1 VRPDP
6 YGKGR
11 LGLQRAK
18 AAAKIMLHCKKM
30 LASRHR
36 PLLPSVRAALQQKQP
51 WSRVEGSRIGACAG
65 EQQSE
70 ELDIMAAELKADL
83 KNEGKRGIA
92 LVEAV
97 ATQVAA
103 QAEAQAPT
111 VTNPAV
117 TVPAVTA
124 PAEKMAGQKLP
135 AQKMMEDGA
144 SKARETMEQGM
155 QQATKTAEGFYKAA
169 EQAAEFGRGNI
180 EALTKATQ
188 TLTTGMQDLGRQYF
202 AMSQAITD
210 HAMESAKAL
219 SGVKSLKEAADIQA
233 AFAKASLERTM
244 AETAKLQEAAYRLAE
259 QASAPLTARM
269 TLAAETFGK
278 PLAA

>member
-1 VRPDP
+1 
-6 YGKGR
+6 
-11 LGLQRAK
+11 
-18 AAAKIMLHCKKM
+18 
-30 LASRHR
+30 
-36 PLLPSVRAALQQKQP
+36 
-51 WSRVEGSRIGACAG
+51 
-65 EQQSE
+65 
-70 ELDIMAAELKADL
+70 MAADAKPEIKTEA
-83 KNEGKRGIA
+83 KRGIA
-92 LVEAV
+92 LVDAV

-103 QAEAQAPT
+103 QAEATVGAQA
-111 VTNPAV
+111 A
-117 TVPAVTA
+117 
-124 PAEKMAGQKLP
+124 P
-135 AQKMMEDGA
+135 AQKMMEDFAGRTQA
-144 SKARETMEQGM
+144 AMDQGMNKGMNQAMNDGMNQGM

-210 HAMESAKAL
+210 HAMESARAL

-269 TLAAETFGK
+269 TLAAEKFGK

>member
-1 VRPDP
+1 
-6 YGKGR
+6 
-11 LGLQRAK
+11 
-18 AAAKIMLHCKKM
+18 M
-30 LASRHR
+30 LAITMSA
-36 PLLPSVRAALQQKQP
+36 LLEGRCAAPQQEQP

-65 EQQSE
+65 EQQTE
-70 ELDIMAAELKADL
+70 ELDLMAAELKSDA
-83 KNEGKRGIA
+83 KTEAKRGIA
-92 LVEAV
+92 LVDAV
-97 ATQVAA
+97 ATQAAA
-103 QAEAQAPT
+103 QAEAQIGAQMKSQAE
-111 VTNPAV
+111 PAR
-117 TVPAVTA
+117 
-124 PAEKMAGQKLP
+124 
-135 AQKMMEDGA
+135 KMMEDGA
-144 SKARETMEQGM
+144 AKARETMEQGM

-169 EQAAEFGRGNI
+169 EQAAEFSRGNL
-180 EALTKATQ
+180 EAMTKATQ

-269 TLAAETFGK
+269 TLAAEKFGK